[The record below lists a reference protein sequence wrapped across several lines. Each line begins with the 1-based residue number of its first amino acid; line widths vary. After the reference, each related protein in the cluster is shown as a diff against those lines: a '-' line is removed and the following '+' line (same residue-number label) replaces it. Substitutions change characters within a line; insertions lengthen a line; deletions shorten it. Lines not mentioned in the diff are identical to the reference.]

1 MTKYAKDSYCVD
13 ASEVLRHFHVDERK
27 GLSPSQVDT
36 AARLHGKNEIPPP
49 PSTSLL
55 KLIIAQFE
63 DLLVLILLAAAV
75 ISFVLA
81 LFEDDGDDRWTAFVE
96 PAVIL
101 IILVANAA
109 VGVFQE
115 TNAAKAIEK
124 LKQSEAREANVLRDG
139 HTKTIHSVDVVPGGR
154 TAQHT
159 SPDSR
164 HSEHSHNAN
173 IYLCSLFVAA
183 HADADAVLCLQ
194 T

>member
-1 MTKYAKDSYCVD
+1 MSKYAKDSYCAE
-13 ASEVLRHFHVDERK
+13 ASEVLRHFHVDSRT
-27 GLSPSQVDT
+27 GLSPEQVE
-36 AARLHGKNEIPPP
+36 AASRLHGKNEIPPP
-49 PSTSLL
+49 PGASLL
-55 KLIIAQFE
+55 KLIVEQFE

-81 LFEDDGDDRWTAFVE
+81 LFEDSGDDRWTAFVE

-154 TAQHT
+154 PTHT
-159 SPDSR
+159 
-164 HSEHSHNAN
+164 HSTHRIARVY
-173 IYLCSLFVAA
+173 IAA
-183 HADADAVLCLQ
+183 CP
-194 T
+194 